1 LVALRYYTPRMSTVQ
16 TLEIESTS
24 SDDTLQLGEQVGR
37 RLRGGEVIEML
48 SDLGGGKTTFVR
60 GLAQGLEVDDVVHS
74 PSFTVSNEYQGRE
87 LRLYHFDFYRLI
99 DPGILRDELAEAMRD
114 EKGVVVIEWADIVE
128 DVLPADR
135 LRIAIKSLGENL
147 RQINLSTPK
156 KLSRLFNT

>member
-1 LVALRYYTPRMSTVQ
+1 MSTVQ

>member
-1 LVALRYYTPRMSTVQ
+1 
-16 TLEIESTS
+16 
-24 SDDTLQLGEQVGR
+24 
-37 RLRGGEVIEML
+37 ML